1 MASRPL
7 GVTILAIIQ
16 LLGALFYLV
25 SGVLILLVFPLI
37 GIALTA
43 VGVIGMILFYGLWKL
58 KTWAWF
64 WTMIVNILGIIFSLS
79 NVWANIISIVLSA
92 IIVVYLLMPGI
103 KEHFK

>member
-1 MASRPL
+1 MTGRPL
-7 GVTILAIIQ
+7 GVTILAILQ
-16 LLGALFYLV
+16 LLGALVYLA
-25 SGVLILLVFPLI
+25 GVLIILIFPLI
-37 GIALTA
+37 GIALTI